1 MATYLIPSK
10 AFLLTQA
17 LRPSGTSSSTTTLTD
32 TPCLSTVVV
41 DFCDHITLESLIQ
54 MGLLAQS
61 ADFQVVKL
69 ETSIPAMIVTSFN
82 NVVTPMSITIDALA
96 ISIARCE

>member
-61 ADFQVVKL
+61 AVVKL